1 MWPLVRSLHY
11 GQLTLGFR
19 FQAVRFLG
27 LAGAAMS
34 LAMSLAGVV
43 TVLVWFTEASPEVS
57 VLSPAAELAPFPL
70 PANF

>member
-1 MWPLVRSLHY
+1 M
-11 GQLTLGFR
+11 
-19 FQAVRFLG
+19 RFLG

-43 TVLVWFTEASPEVS
+43 MVLVWFTEASPEVS